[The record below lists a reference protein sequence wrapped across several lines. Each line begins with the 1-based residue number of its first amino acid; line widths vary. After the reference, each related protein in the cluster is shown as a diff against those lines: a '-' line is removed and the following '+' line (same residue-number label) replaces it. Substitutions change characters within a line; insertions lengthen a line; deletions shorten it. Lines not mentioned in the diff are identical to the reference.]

1 MKTTRLLLA
10 AGASALVLT
19 LAGCRG
25 DDEDDTVAV
34 TPPGAT
40 PSKEV
45 PDSAG
50 LSAAAFVSFILT
62 LAASD
67 ESSEPLTIKDAF
79 AVPPEDSVE
88 PTPLV

>member
-1 MKTTRLLLA
+1 MKATRLLLA

-19 LAGCRG
+19 LAGCW
-25 DDEDDTVAV
+25 DDDNDDTVAV
-34 TPPGAT
+34 TPPGTT

-50 LSAAAFVSFILT
+50 VSAAAFVSYILT
-62 LAASD
+62 LGASD

-79 AVPPEDSVE
+79 AVPPEDSAD